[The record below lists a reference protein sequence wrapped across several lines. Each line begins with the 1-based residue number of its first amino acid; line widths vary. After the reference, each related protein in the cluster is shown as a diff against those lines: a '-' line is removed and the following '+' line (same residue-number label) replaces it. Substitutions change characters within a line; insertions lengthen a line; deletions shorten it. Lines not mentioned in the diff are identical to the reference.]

1 MNNDRK
7 KCRLIALDM
16 DGTLLR
22 DDKSVDPGTIRDIA
36 TAAEAGIEVVYSS
49 GRSVAE
55 LLPYVHV
62 LPAIRYGICM
72 SGALV
77 YDFRERRPVYKKAVE
92 QKYVLQIAA
101 EAARA
106 DAMLQ
111 LLTEGGAFVSAEQVA
126 HLEDFHMEQYQ
137 VLYREVATL
146 EEDMMKTAG
155 RLPCVEKVN
164 IFYRN
169 AADRTRGYEALK
181 ELPLTFAFAEETS
194 LEMNA
199 EGVTKAEGLR
209 ILTEYL
215 GITMDETAGIGDGE
229 NDRAMLEAAG
239 LSIAM
244 GNASEAIREIC
255 DFVTD
260 DNEHNGVGKAIRKW
274 CLSAAAKQLR
284 PEQNRQERG
293 YDL

>member
-1 MNNDRK
+1 MNHVK
-7 KCRLIALDM
+7 KPCRLIALDM

-22 DDKSVDPGTIRDIA
+22 DDKSVDPGTIRDIE
-36 TAAEAGIEVVYSS
+36 AAACAGIEVVYSS
-49 GRSVAE
+49 GRAVAE

-62 LPAIRYGICM
+62 LPSIRYGVCM

-77 YDFRERRPVYKKAVE
+77 YDFRECRPVYRKAVE
-92 QKYVLQIAA
+92 QKYVMQIAA
-101 EAARA
+101 EAAGA

-111 LLTEGGAFVSAEQVA
+111 LLTEGGAYVSAEQVT
-126 HLEDFHMEQYQ
+126 HMEDFHMEQYQ
-137 VLYREVATL
+137 ALYREVATL
-146 EEDMMKTAG
+146 EADMMQTAA
-155 RLPCVEKVN
+155 RLPYVEKVN
-164 IFYRN
+164 VFYRT
-169 AADRTRGYEALK
+169 AADRARGYEALK

-199 EGVTKAEGLR
+199 EGVTKAAGLR
-209 ILTEYL
+209 TLTDHL
-215 GITMDETAGIGDGE
+215 GITMDETVGIGDGE
-229 NDRAMLEAAG
+229 NDRAMLEAVG

-274 CLSAAAKQLR
+274 CLSGT
-284 PEQNRQERG
+284 P
-293 YDL
+293 